1 MYVVVFEGTMPA
13 LEIIINSINSS
24 QKMTD
29 NIHRKEI
36 EGRELREGSNN
47 CIEEVDDV
55 FVLPVV
61 CKASNIEC

>member
-1 MYVVVFEGTMPA
+1 MPA
-13 LEIIINSINSS
+13 LQIIINSINSS

-36 EGRELREGSNN
+36 EGRELGEGSDN